1 MNVLVVN
8 SGSSSLKFQVIAT
21 DLERIKQ
28 HTDDRI
34 CRGEVEG
41 IGGEA
46 IIRIQHR
53 KEPAQTFTASLRD
66 ISAALDYLV
75 RYIASDRSGVTE
87 IKSTADLQAVGHRV
101 VHGGE
106 LFEQSALIDDH
117 VLKGIEDC
125 IELAPL
131 HNPNNIN
138 GILAARELFGK
149 AVPQVAVFDTA
160 FHHSLPEQAYLYA
173 VPYHLYRRHRIRRYG
188 FHGTSHRYVAFRY
201 RALRG
206 LTREQTN
213 IITLHLGNGCSAAAI
228 KGGSSVDTSMGMTP
242 LEGLVMGTRSGDLD
256 PAVVNVIARK
266 EGLSASE
273 VDTLLNTQSGLLG
286 ISGLTNDMR
295 ELQAEL
301 KEHDDRRVRLAIEI
315 FCYRARKYIGAF
327 LASLGGADAVVFTGG
342 IGENSPDVRARI
354 CSGMEWAG
362 LHLDAA
368 KNQDTVGREDK
379 ISNDDSKLLAYAI
392 PTDEELLIARD
403 TVRVIL
409 GRAASVVNRQRILN
423 RAKPVRGFGFVDA
436 VLMSVVRGIR
446 FAGSGI
452 FPWRGRQ
459 SSAVLAPGQQRPW
472 PG

>member
-1 MNVLVVN
+1 MNVLVLN
-8 SGSSSLKFQVIAT
+8 SGSSSLKFQIIAT

-28 HTDDRI
+28 HRDDRI

-46 IIRIQHR
+46 IIRIQYR
-53 KEPAQTFTASLRD
+53 DQPRNTLTAALRD
-66 ISAALDYLV
+66 VTSALNYLV
-75 RYIASDRSGVTE
+75 RYIASEASGVAE
-87 IKSTADLQAVGHRV
+87 IKSTADIHAVGHRV

-106 LFEQSALIDDH
+106 QFTESALVNDQ
-117 VLKGIEDC
+117 VLKGIENC
-125 IELAPL
+125 IDLAPL
-131 HNPNNIN
+131 HNPNNIKC
-138 GILAARELFGK
+138 ILAARELFGK
-149 AVPQVAVFDTA
+149 DVPEVAVFDTS
-160 FHHSLPEQAYLYA
+160 FHHSLPEQAFLYA

-206 LTREQTN
+206 ITREQTN

-228 KGGSSVDTSMGMTP
+228 KSGLSVDTSMGMTP

-256 PAVVNVIARK
+256 PAIVGFIARK
-266 EGLSASE
+266 EGLSSPE

-315 FCYRARKYIGAF
+315 FCYRARKYMGAF
-327 LASLGGADAVVFTGG
+327 LAAMGGADAVVFTGG

-354 CSGMEWAG
+354 CAGMEWAG
-362 LHLDAA
+362 LRLDAG
-368 KNQDTVGREDK
+368 KNQETIGREGR
-379 ISNDDSKLLAYAI
+379 ICTEDSKLLAYAI
-392 PTDEELLIARD
+392 PTDEELLIVRD

-409 GRAASVVNRQRILN
+409 GEPHPS
-423 RAKPVRGFGFVDA
+423 
-436 VLMSVVRGIR
+436 
-446 FAGSGI
+446 
-452 FPWRGRQ
+452 
-459 SSAVLAPGQQRPW
+459 
-472 PG
+472 

>member
-1 MNVLVVN
+1 MNVLVLN

-21 DLERIKQ
+21 DLQQIKQ
-28 HTDDRI
+28 DKDDRI

-53 KEPAQTFTASLRD
+53 DDPTQTLTAPLRD
-66 ISAALDYLV
+66 VGAALDYLV
-75 RYIASDRSGVTE
+75 RYIASDRSRIAE
-87 IKSTADLQAVGHRV
+87 IKSTADVHAVGHRV

-106 LFEQSALIDDH
+106 LFSQSILVDDR
-117 VLKGIEDC
+117 VIKGIEDC
-125 IELAPL
+125 IDLAPL
-131 HNPNNIN
+131 HNPNNVK
-138 GILAARELFGK
+138 GILAARDLFGK
-149 AVPQVAVFDTA
+149 DVPQVAVFDTS
-160 FHHSLPEQAYLYA
+160 FHHSIPEQAYLYA
-173 VPYHLYRRHRIRRYG
+173 IPYHLYRRHRVRRYG

-228 KGGSSVDTSMGMTP
+228 KNGSSVDTSMGMTP

-256 PAVVNVIARK
+256 PAIVSVIARK
-266 EGLSASE
+266 EALSSSE

-301 KEHDDRRVRLAIEI
+301 KEHDDRRVRLAVEV
-315 FCYRARKYIGAF
+315 FCYRVRKYIGAY
-327 LASLGGADAVVFTGG
+327 LAVMAGADAVVFTGG
-342 IGENSPDVRARI
+342 IGENSADVRARI

-362 LHLDAA
+362 LRIDAA
-368 KNQDTVGREDK
+368 KNEQTIGREGL
-379 ISNDDSKLLAYAI
+379 ISTEDSKLLAYAI

-403 TVRVIL
+403 TVRVI
-409 GRAASVVNRQRILN
+409 
-423 RAKPVRGFGFVDA
+423 RGEPHP
-436 VLMSVVRGIR
+436 S
-446 FAGSGI
+446 
-452 FPWRGRQ
+452 
-459 SSAVLAPGQQRPW
+459 
-472 PG
+472 